1 MATIPFNISL
11 GELKE
16 KSKLSAAN
24 DALVFVLIETTG
36 IEADATLRDYDD
48 LSALIAGTSNEQVNQ
63 ARKSVTATTIT
74 VDDTNDR
81 TDIDVADQ
89 TYVALA
95 GNAISALLICWDG
108 DTTVGTDANIQP
120 ISKHDWAIT
129 PDGSD
134 VTAQIA
140 TAGFMRITSG

>member
-16 KSKLSAAN
+16 KAKLLAAN

-36 IEADATLRDYDD
+36 IETDATLRDYDD
-48 LSALIAGTSNEQVNQ
+48 LSALLAGTSNEQTNQ
-63 ARKSVTATTIT
+63 SRKSVTSTTIT

-89 TYVALA
+89 TYVALG
-95 GNAISALLICWDG
+95 GNAISALLICHDA
-108 DTTVGTDANIQP
+108 DTTTGNDTNIQP
-120 ISKHDWAIT
+120 ISKHDWTIT

-140 TAGFMRITSG
+140 TAGFMRIQSG